1 MKREKWNS
9 LTYKIRFSILLTNS
23 IVAKIFKLTVF
34 FFQSLGHTTA
44 TYWDMISNPWNLI
57 KGTGYSLLT
66 HRGLR
71 AWEANANGNATAKFK
86 FLFVNAYVCIW
97 ICVRVSHSCVS
108 LHLYLRSVFASDVWA
123 IFSSTCT
130 QANKAK

>member
-23 IVAKIFKLTVF
+23 IVAKIFKLIVF
-34 FFQSLGHTTA
+34 FFLIFGSYNSYLMR
-44 TYWDMISNPWNLI
+44 YDIKPLNLI

-71 AWEANANGNATAKFK
+71 AWEANANRNASANFK
-86 FLFVNAYVCIW
+86 FLFVNAFVCIW

>member
-9 LTYKIRFSILLTNS
+9 LTYKIKFSILLTNS
-23 IVAKIFKLTVF
+23 IVAKIFKLIVF
-34 FFQSLGHTTA
+34 FFSIFGSYNSYLMR
-44 TYWDMISNPWNLI
+44 YDIEPLNLI

-71 AWEANANGNATAKFK
+71 AWETNANGNASAKFK